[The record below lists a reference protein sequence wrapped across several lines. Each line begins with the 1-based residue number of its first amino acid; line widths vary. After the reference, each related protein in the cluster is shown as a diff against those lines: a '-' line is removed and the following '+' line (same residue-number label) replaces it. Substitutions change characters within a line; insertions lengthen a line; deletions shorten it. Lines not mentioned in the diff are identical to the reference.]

1 MRNKLMP
8 SIAAASSLP
17 DHARTRPAVDAG
29 KIAQRADMKSCW
41 LPPMAGANRSMRS
54 AIGLEMTAA
63 ESLVESKI
71 HR

>member
-1 MRNKLMP
+1 
-8 SIAAASSLP
+8 
-17 DHARTRPAVDAG
+17 
-29 KIAQRADMKSCW
+29 
-41 LPPMAGANRSMRS
+41 MAGANRSMRS

>member
-54 AIGLEMTAA
+54 AIGL
-63 ESLVESKI
+63 
-71 HR
+71 